1 MVTPEECIDFCR
13 EEAERYRQA
22 TSEFKPIKAG
32 AREGWQKRLEIFEML
47 EKAAVLLKERCN

>member
-1 MVTPEECIDFCR
+1 MVTPDECVAFCR

-22 TSEFKPIKAG
+22 VSESKPLKAG

-47 EKAAVLLKERCN
+47 EKAAVMLKEHCE